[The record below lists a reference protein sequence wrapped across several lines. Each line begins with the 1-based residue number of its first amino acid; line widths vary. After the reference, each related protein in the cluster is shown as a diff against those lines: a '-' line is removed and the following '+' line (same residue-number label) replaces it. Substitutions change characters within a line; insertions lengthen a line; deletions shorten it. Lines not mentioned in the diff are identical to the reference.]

1 MRPKWKKGYLTNL
14 EFGSAASKKPEGSHL
29 NDSDGMR
36 ITNAAAMFVDKHV
49 Q

>member
-1 MRPKWKKGYLTNL
+1 MKPKWKKSYLTNL
-14 EFGSAASKKPEGSHL
+14 EFGRTASEKPEGSCS

-36 ITNAAAMFVDKHV
+36 FTNAAAMFVDKHF